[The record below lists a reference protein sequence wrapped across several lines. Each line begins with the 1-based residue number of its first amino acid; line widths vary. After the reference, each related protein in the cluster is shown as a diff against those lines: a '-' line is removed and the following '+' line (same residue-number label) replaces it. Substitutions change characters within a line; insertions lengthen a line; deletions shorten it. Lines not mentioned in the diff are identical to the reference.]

1 MHSHNHSDGH
11 AHSHAPANY
20 NRAFLFG
27 IILNITYII
36 AEVIFGFRLNSTA
49 LLADAGHNVSDVLSL
64 VLSWLAYKYSL
75 SMPSPKYTYGLRRST
90 ILITVMNSVLLFIA
104 VWFIGKESIE
114 RFSQSNVVEGLGVSA
129 VAVIGIV
136 VNGLTAFLFFKGS
149 KSDLNIKGAY
159 LHMFADALV
168 SLGVVLSGV
177 IIYFTNYSIIDSITS
192 LVIIAVIIY
201 SSWGLFIESLNL
213 SLDAVPKGI
222 DLVGVQ
228 NFLVNFEGVKNV
240 HHLHIWAMSTT
251 ENALTVHLVV
261 PSGSNNNKLIES
273 INHELHEKFNIGHTT
288 IQIENDV
295 PCE

>member
-11 AHSHAPANY
+11 PHSHAPANY

-27 IILNITYII
+27 IILNVTYII

-49 LLADAGHNVSDVLSL
+49 LLADAGHNISDVLSL

-75 SMPSPKYTYGLRRST
+75 AMPSPKYTYGLRRST
-90 ILITVMNSVLLFIA
+90 ILISVINSLLLFIA
-104 VWFIGKESIE
+104 VWYIGKEAVE
-114 RFSQSNVVEGLGVSA
+114 RFSQSNVIEGLGVSA
-129 VAVIGIV
+129 IAVIGIII
-136 VNGLTAFLFFKGS
+136 NGLTALLFFKGS
-149 KSDLNIKGAY
+149 KDDLNIKGAY

-168 SLGVVLSGV
+168 SLGVVLSGI
-177 IIYFTNYSIIDSITS
+177 IIYYTNYSVIDSITS

-201 SSWGLFIESLNL
+201 SSWGLFIEAMNL

-222 DLVGVQ
+222 NLEEVN
-228 NFLVNFEGVKNV
+228 NFLINFEGVDNV

-251 ENALTVHLVV
+251 ENALTVHIVI
-261 PSGSNNNKLIES
+261 PSGSNNNKLLER
-273 INHELHEKFNIGHTT
+273 INHDLHKKFNIGHTT
-288 IQIENDV
+288 IQIENDI